1 MRSWTQRP
9 PCMRSGSTA
18 TSALRCCRRSRRCS
32 RNTTAPTPC
41 SPAFWT
47 GRRCTACWPRSRRS
61 ASTSSRSAS
70 SHGTGNHH
78 DPVTAAHRDGHYRRA
93 RPFRYRRSRSNDQ
106 CPRARPART
115 PSPSEGKSMTTTN
128 PPAAQAGSYRVGD
141 LDLNRIGYGAMQ
153 LAGPGVFGPP
163 RDRAAAIR
171 VLRTAVELGVN
182 HIDTAD
188 AYGPYITNEIIR
200 EALFPYGDQVHIVPK
215 VGVVRDER
223 GGWLPANSPES
234 LREQVHDNLR
244 RLGLDV
250 LDVVNLRTL
259 AGIDDRATVPDTL
272 TPQFEAL
279 AELQQQGLIRHLGLS
294 TVSLDQ
300 LAEAQQI
307 APVVCVQNFYNIANR
322 ADAAVLAATAEQHIA
337 YVPYFPLG
345 GFSPLQ
351 SDVLESV
358 AKLLGATPTAVALS
372 WLLQHSPN
380 ILLIPGTSSVAHL
393 RENIAGAAL
402 SLPPDAVAELDT
414 I

>member
-1 MRSWTQRP
+1 
-9 PCMRSGSTA
+9 
-18 TSALRCCRRSRRCS
+18 
-32 RNTTAPTPC
+32 
-41 SPAFWT
+41 
-47 GRRCTACWPRSRRS
+47 
-61 ASTSSRSAS
+61 
-70 SHGTGNHH
+70 
-78 DPVTAAHRDGHYRRA
+78 
-93 RPFRYRRSRSNDQ
+93 
-106 CPRARPART
+106 
-115 PSPSEGKSMTTTN
+115 MTITK

-163 RDRAAAIR
+163 RDRAAAIEL
-171 VLRTAVELGVN
+171 LRTAVELGVN

-200 EALFPYGDQVHIVPK
+200 EALFPCDHVHIVTK
-215 VGVVRDER
+215 VGVIRDER
-223 GGWLPANSPES
+223 GGWLPANSPQS

-244 RLGLDV
+244 HLGLDV
-250 LDVVNLRTL
+250 LDVVNFRTL
-259 AGIDDRATVPDTL
+259 AGIDDRATVADTL

-279 AELQQQGLIRHLGLS
+279 AELQQQGLIRHLGVS
-294 TVSLDQ
+294 SVSLDQ
-300 LAEAQQI
+300 LAEAQWI

-322 ADAAVLAATAEQHIA
+322 ADEAVLAATAEQCIA

-351 SDVLESV
+351 SDVLESI
-358 AKLLGATPTAVALS
+358 AKRLGATPTAVAQS

-380 ILLIPGTSSVAHL
+380 MMLIPGTSSVDHL

-402 SLPPDAVAELDT
+402 ALPPDAVAELDA

>member
-1 MRSWTQRP
+1 MGTQIH
-9 PCMRSGSTA
+9 SSTK
-18 TSALRCCRRSRRCS
+18 
-32 RNTTAPTPC
+32 
-41 SPAFWT
+41 
-47 GRRCTACWPRSRRS
+47 
-61 ASTSSRSAS
+61 
-70 SHGTGNHH
+70 
-78 DPVTAAHRDGHYRRA
+78 
-93 RPFRYRRSRSNDQ
+93 
-106 CPRARPART
+106 
-115 PSPSEGKSMTTTN
+115 GKSMTATK
-128 PPAAQAGSYRVGD
+128 PPAAQAGSYRLGD

-163 RDRAAAIR
+163 RDRAAAID
-171 VLRTAVELGVN
+171 VLRSAVELGVN

-188 AYGPYITNEIIR
+188 AYGPYLTNEIIR
-200 EALFPYGDQVHIVPK
+200 EALFPYGDDVHIVTK

-223 GGWLPANSPES
+223 GGWLPANSPQS

-259 AGIDDRATVPDTL
+259 AGLVDRAAVPDPL

-300 LAEAQQI
+300 LAEAQQV

-322 ADAAVLAATAEQHIA
+322 ADEGVLAAAAEQRIA
-337 YVPYFPLG
+337 FVPYFPLG

-351 SDVLESV
+351 SDGLDSI
-358 AKLLGATPTAVALS
+358 AKRLGATPTAVALS

-380 ILLIPGTSSVAHL
+380 IMLIPGTSSVDHL
-393 RENIAGAAL
+393 RQNIAGAAL
-402 SLPPDAVAELDT
+402 ALPPDAVAELDA

>member
-1 MRSWTQRP
+1 
-9 PCMRSGSTA
+9 
-18 TSALRCCRRSRRCS
+18 
-32 RNTTAPTPC
+32 
-41 SPAFWT
+41 
-47 GRRCTACWPRSRRS
+47 
-61 ASTSSRSAS
+61 
-70 SHGTGNHH
+70 
-78 DPVTAAHRDGHYRRA
+78 
-93 RPFRYRRSRSNDQ
+93 
-106 CPRARPART
+106 
-115 PSPSEGKSMTTTN
+115 MTTTN

-163 RDRAAAIR
+163 RDRAAAIE

-200 EALFPYGDQVHIVPK
+200 EALFPYGDHVHIVTK
-215 VGVVRDER
+215 VGIIRDEP
-223 GGWLPANSPES
+223 GGWLPGNSPQS
-234 LREQVHDNLR
+234 LREQVHGNLR

-259 AGIDDRATVPDTL
+259 AGIDDRATVTDK
-272 TPQFEAL
+272 
-279 AELQQQGLIRHLGLS
+279 GLIRHLGLS
-294 TVSLDQ
+294 TVSPGQ

-322 ADAAVLAATAEQHIA
+322 ADAAVLAATAGQHIA

-351 SDVLESV
+351 SDVLDSV
-358 AKLLGATPTAVALS
+358 AKRLGATPTAVAQS

-380 ILLIPGTSSVAHL
+380 IMLIPGTSSVAHL

-402 SLPPDAVAELDT
+402 TLPADAVAELDA

>member
-1 MRSWTQRP
+1 
-9 PCMRSGSTA
+9 
-18 TSALRCCRRSRRCS
+18 
-32 RNTTAPTPC
+32 
-41 SPAFWT
+41 
-47 GRRCTACWPRSRRS
+47 
-61 ASTSSRSAS
+61 
-70 SHGTGNHH
+70 
-78 DPVTAAHRDGHYRRA
+78 
-93 RPFRYRRSRSNDQ
+93 
-106 CPRARPART
+106 
-115 PSPSEGKSMTTTN
+115 MTVIK

-163 RDRAAAIR
+163 RDPAAAID
-171 VLRTAVELGVN
+171 VLRSAVELGVN

-200 EALFPYGDQVHIVPK
+200 EALSPYDGDVHIVTK

-223 GGWLPANSPES
+223 GGWRPATSPQS
-234 LREQVHDNLR
+234 LREQIHDNLR

-259 AGIDDRATVPDTL
+259 TGIVDRATVPNPL

-307 APVVCVQNFYNIANR
+307 APVVCVQNFYNIAHR
-322 ADAAVLAATAEQHIA
+322 VDEEVLAAAAEQRIA
-337 YVPYFPLG
+337 FVPYFPLG

-351 SDVLESV
+351 SDVLDSI
-358 AKLLGATPTAVALS
+358 AKRLGATPTAVALS

-380 ILLIPGTSSVAHL
+380 IMLIPGTSSVDHL
-393 RENIAGAAL
+393 RQNIAGAAL
-402 SLPPDAVAELDT
+402 ALPPDAVAELDA

>member
-1 MRSWTQRP
+1 
-9 PCMRSGSTA
+9 
-18 TSALRCCRRSRRCS
+18 
-32 RNTTAPTPC
+32 
-41 SPAFWT
+41 
-47 GRRCTACWPRSRRS
+47 
-61 ASTSSRSAS
+61 
-70 SHGTGNHH
+70 
-78 DPVTAAHRDGHYRRA
+78 
-93 RPFRYRRSRSNDQ
+93 
-106 CPRARPART
+106 
-115 PSPSEGKSMTTTN
+115 MTTTK
-128 PPAAQAGSYRVGD
+128 PPAARAGSYRVGD

-163 RDRAAAIR
+163 RDRAAAIE

-188 AYGPYITNEIIR
+188 AYGPHITNEIIR
-200 EALFPYGDQVHIVPK
+200 EALFPYGDRVHIVTK
-215 VGVVRDER
+215 VALVRDEQ
-223 GGWLPANSPES
+223 GGWLAANSPQS

-244 RLGLDV
+244 SLGLDV
-250 LDVVNLRTL
+250 LDMVYLRTL
-259 AGIDDRATVPDTL
+259 TGADAGATAADTL

-279 AELQQQGLIRHLGLS
+279 AELQQAGLIRHLGVS
-294 TVSLDQ
+294 TVSLGQ

-307 APVVCVQNFYNIANR
+307 APVVAVENFYNIANR

-351 SDVLESV
+351 SDVLDSV
-358 AKLLGATPTAVALS
+358 AKRLSATPTAIAQS

-380 ILLIPGTSSVAHL
+380 IMLIPGTSSVAHL

-402 SLPPDAVAELDT
+402 ALPDDAVAELDA

>member
-1 MRSWTQRP
+1 M
-9 PCMRSGSTA
+9 TA
-18 TSALRCCRRSRRCS
+18 
-32 RNTTAPTPC
+32 
-41 SPAFWT
+41 
-47 GRRCTACWPRSRRS
+47 
-61 ASTSSRSAS
+61 
-70 SHGTGNHH
+70 
-78 DPVTAAHRDGHYRRA
+78 
-93 RPFRYRRSRSNDQ
+93 
-106 CPRARPART
+106 
-115 PSPSEGKSMTTTN
+115 TN
-128 PPAAQAGSYRVGD
+128 PPAAQAGSYRIGD

-163 RDRAAAIR
+163 RDRAAAIER
-171 VLRTAVELGVN
+171 AAYRGRAGRQPHRHGRRLRPVRHQRDHPG
-182 HIDTAD
+182 
-188 AYGPYITNEIIR
+188 G
-200 EALFPYGDQVHIVPK
+200 ALPVRRHVHIVTK
-215 VGVVRDER
+215 VGIVRDEQ
-223 GGWLPANSPES
+223 GGWLPGNSPQS

-259 AGIDDRATVPDTL
+259 AGIDERAMGPDTL

-294 TVSLDQ
+294 TVSPGQ

-358 AKLLGATPTAVALS
+358 AKRLGATPTAVAQS

-380 ILLIPGTSSVAHL
+380 IMLIPGTSSVAHL

-402 SLPPDAVAELDT
+402 TLPADAVAELDA

>member
-1 MRSWTQRP
+1 MRWRTD
-9 PCMRSGSTA
+9 
-18 TSALRCCRRSRRCS
+18 
-32 RNTTAPTPC
+32 
-41 SPAFWT
+41 SPE
-47 GRRCTACWPRSRRS
+47 
-61 ASTSSRSAS
+61 
-70 SHGTGNHH
+70 
-78 DPVTAAHRDGHYRRA
+78 
-93 RPFRYRRSRSNDQ
+93 
-106 CPRARPART
+106 
-115 PSPSEGKSMTTTN
+115 SEGKSMTTN
-128 PPAAQAGSYRVGD
+128 PPATLAGSYRVGD

-163 RDRAAAIR
+163 RDRAAAIE

-200 EALFPYGDQVHIVPK
+200 EALFPYSDNVHIVTK
-215 VGVVRDER
+215 VGVVHDER
-223 GGWLPANSPES
+223 GGWLPANSPQS
-234 LREQVHDNLR
+234 LREQVHDNLH

-259 AGIDDRATVPDTL
+259 VGIDERATVSDTL
-272 TPQFEAL
+272 VAQFEAL

-307 APVVCVQNFYNIANR
+307 APVACVQNFYNIAHR
-322 ADAAVLAATAEQHIA
+322 VDEEVLAAAAEQRIA
-337 YVPYFPLG
+337 FVPYFPLG

-351 SDVLESV
+351 SDVLDSI
-358 AKLLGATPTAVALS
+358 AKRLGATPTAVALS

-380 ILLIPGTSSVAHL
+380 IMLIPGTSSVDHL
-393 RENIAGAAL
+393 RQNIAGAAL
-402 SLPPDAVAELDT
+402 ALPPDAVAELDA

>member
-1 MRSWTQRP
+1 
-9 PCMRSGSTA
+9 
-18 TSALRCCRRSRRCS
+18 
-32 RNTTAPTPC
+32 
-41 SPAFWT
+41 
-47 GRRCTACWPRSRRS
+47 
-61 ASTSSRSAS
+61 
-70 SHGTGNHH
+70 
-78 DPVTAAHRDGHYRRA
+78 
-93 RPFRYRRSRSNDQ
+93 
-106 CPRARPART
+106 
-115 PSPSEGKSMTTTN
+115 MTTTK

-163 RDRAAAIR
+163 RDRAAAIEL
-171 VLRTAVELGVN
+171 LRTAVELGVN

-200 EALFPYGDQVHIVPK
+200 EALFPYDHVHIVTK
-215 VGVVRDER
+215 VGVIRDER
-223 GGWLPANSPES
+223 GGWLPANSPQS

-244 RLGLDV
+244 HLGLDV
-250 LDVVNLRTL
+250 LDVVNFRTL
-259 AGIDDRATVPDTL
+259 AGVDDRATVADTL

-279 AELQQQGLIRHLGLS
+279 AELQQQGLIRHLGVS

-322 ADAAVLAATAEQHIA
+322 ADEAVVAATAEQGIA

-345 GFSPLQ
+345 GFSPLE
-351 SDVLESV
+351 SDVLASV
-358 AKLLGATPTAVALS
+358 AERLGATTTAVAES

-380 ILLIPGTSSVAHL
+380 ILLIHGTSSVEHV

-402 SLPPDAVAELDT
+402 SLPPDAVAELDA